1 MATRLDTRVPPPV
14 WTLGMAAAQWLLA
27 GCPDYR
33 RRPGPAR
40 FFFAG
45 TVGTLSAVVG
55 IAAVQEFVARGTT
68 VHPGSP
74 EHASVLVTDRIYQYT
89 RNPMYL
95 GFFLFLAG
103 WAALLSNLVAFAL
116 LPAFIAYMNRFQIQP
131 EERALTQQFGTEFQS
146 YMQRVRRWV

>member
-1 MATRLDTRVPPPV
+1 
-14 WTLGMAAAQWLLA
+14 MAAAQWLLA

-45 TVGTLSAVVG
+45 TVGTLSAAVG

-95 GFFLFLAG
+95 ALTGALVTN
-103 WAALLSNLVAFAL
+103 AAWLGSVRSVLPI
-116 LPAFIAYMNRFQIQP
+116 PAFTSILTAVQILP
-131 EERALTQQFGTEFQS
+131 EEHALQERFGPTYAQ
-146 YMQRVRRWV
+146 YRRQVPRWLGRRKRS